1 VPLTKYYSGDQI
13 KENEMGRACS
23 TIGEQGLVQKP
34 EGNRP
39 LERPMHR
46 WEVAIKMDLKEVGGE
61 VWTGLILLRIGTGGG
76 LL

>member
-1 VPLTKYYSGDQI
+1 MRWAGYVAQL
-13 KENEMGRACS
+13 ENRV
-23 TIGEQGLVQKP
+23 LVQKP

-39 LERPMHR
+39 LGRPMHR
-46 WEVAIKMDLKEVGGE
+46 WEVAIKMDLKEVGKE